1 MMRKPIC
8 LTILTI
14 LGVSAWMASAAVA
27 QESDPW
33 SVLEG
38 VRASLVEAG
47 PTGAKFTQT
56 YIPAGFSSGEK
67 EAGRLALAL
76 PDCLRW
82 DYDEPYPKSFLLCG
96 GVAHSWNPQDK
107 SGRRYRVD
115 RKNEPGLDL
124 LLLGVNDLK
133 GRYLATS
140 GVVDG
145 GRIEIALSPK
155 GKVAELADATLTV
168 DPTSKRIVQISYH
181 DREGNLTRFEIG
193 GYEGLPRQGQFSPPG
208 GIKWED

>member
-1 MMRKPIC
+1 MRKPTHLLM
-8 LTILTI
+8 LTIFATC
-14 LGVSAWMASAAVA
+14 AAFAASAALA
-27 QESDPW
+27 EGPDPW
-33 SVLEG
+33 SVLDG
-38 VRASLVEAG
+38 VRDSLVEAG

-67 EAGRLALAL
+67 ESGRLALAL

-107 SGRRYRVD
+107 NGRRYRVD

-124 LLLGVNDLK
+124 LLLGVDDLK
-133 GRYLATS
+133 GRYQATS
-140 GVVDG
+140 RAGDG
-145 GRIEIALSPK
+145 GIEIALTPK
-155 GKVAELADATLTV
+155 GKVAELTDATFTV
-168 DPTSKRIVQISYH
+168 NPETHRIVQVSYH

-193 GYEGLPRQGQFSPPG
+193 GYQGLPRQGQFSPPS
-208 GIKWED
+208 GINWED

>member
-1 MMRKPIC
+1 MMRKTIRRM
-8 LTILTI
+8 ILTI
-14 LGVSAWMASAAVA
+14 FIASAGLASAALA
-27 QESDPW
+27 QSPDPW
-33 SVLEG
+33 SVLDG

-133 GRYLATS
+133 GRYQATS
-140 GVVDG
+140 RAVDG
-145 GRIEIALSPK
+145 GIEIALSPK

-168 DPTSKRIVQISYH
+168 DPASKRIVQISYH

-193 GYEGLPRQGQFSPPG
+193 GYQGLPRQGQFSPPG